1 MHEEVSFG
9 PEDRGFVYAIARR
22 IVGTPE
28 EADDVTQDTL
38 LTAYRN
44 REAFRGDSRY
54 RTWLYRIAFTTALGH
69 LRRRGR
75 IREALAANDDSL
87 AYQVPDGVPSQE
99 ARLIAAEQASI
110 VRKAVDDLAPAY
122 RSVLIARSLSTE
134 PEVAEKLGISLA
146 NVKVRAH
153 RARKMLRDALADAV

>member
-1 MHEEVSFG
+1 MREEVSFG
-9 PEDRGFVYAIARR
+9 PEDRGFVYAVARR

-28 EADDVTQDTL
+28 EAEDVTQDTL

-44 REAFRGDSRY
+44 RDAFRGESRY

-75 IREALAANDDSL
+75 VREALAANDEAL
-87 AYQVPDGVPSQE
+87 AFQIPDGTPSQE
-99 ARLIAAEQASI
+99 ARLIAAEQAAI
-110 VRKAVDDLAPAY
+110 VREAVSDLAPAY
-122 RSVLIARSLSTE
+122 RSVLVERSEATE
-134 PEVAEKLGISLA
+134 PEVAERLGISLA

-153 RARKMLRDALADAV
+153 RARKMLRDRLADAV

>member
-1 MHEEVSFG
+1 MQNQVTFD
-9 PEDRGFVYAIARR
+9 PEDRGFVYAVARR
-22 IVGTPE
+22 IVGSPE

-44 REAFRGDSRY
+44 REAFRGEARY

-75 IREALAANDDSL
+75 SRETLAANEEHVAGHMADST
-87 AYQVPDGVPSQE
+87 PSAETQ
-99 ARLIAAEQASI
+99 LIAAEQAEL
-110 VRKAVDDLAPAY
+110 VRVAVGKLAPPY
-122 RSVLIARSLSTE
+122 RDVLVARSRATE
-134 PEVAEKLGISLA
+134 PEVAERLGLSLA

-153 RARKMLRDALADAV
+153 RARKQLREALADVI